1 MVGAARLIG
10 GLLSLACL
18 VGSPVHAADFG
29 HARLVSTAGAPL
41 LITLPITGLTPADL
55 QTLSARPAPAADW
68 ANAGLTPPVALD
80 SLIVS
85 VAASPRPGAS
95 RILRIHSNQPF
106 VGSLADLLLDVQ
118 TASGQQRHQVSLLV
132 PGPVTAV
139 APPAGG
145 AAVAATQR
153 SAPAT
158 GAASAAT
165 SSRRV
170 PAGTIT
176 VRRGDTMF
184 AVARRHAVDQ
194 VSVYQLMLALQ
205 RANPQA
211 FIHDN
216 INLLRSD
223 TVLAVPSIDD
233 MLSISDAEARRQFV
247 AQTAAFNRLRGG
259 LAAADAPLAGQA
271 GAGDVAVAAT
281 PVAAEKPVAADRL
294 QLSQTNQSAAD
305 AQAAQGHALK
315 DAESRVGQLQD
326 NVQHLNQALQAQG
339 EAARDV
345 VADGAQA
352 VTASIGKVA
361 SAISEASREAAAQAD
376 AQLNA
381 QATQAG
387 SEAAPAG
394 SAAAPDGTA
403 AQQPSPSA
411 ALSNGGSSSS
421 AAQSNGSNG
430 GAAQGTNAV
439 ADTRAN
445 APAQA
450 STSANAA
457 ASTAS
462 VGGLGL
468 PGEPGPAS
476 AATAAQAQ
484 AADLVE
490 SPKTQSRVSW
500 IQEHLLAILIGL
512 LVIIVFL
519 IAWLLRRA
527 NTTRDEAD
535 AGQGIT
541 DAMVR
546 ERLQGVDLDLPPRE
560 TSDSATRY

>member
-381 QATQAG
+381 QKATQAG
-387 SEAAPAG
+387 SEAAPLDRLLQRTEPLPSSHHHPPRRPLTAHHRLRH
-394 SAAAPDGTA
+394 SPMAVMAVPPRAPMRWQTRA
-403 AQQPSPSA
+403 PTRPRRPVHPPTQQHPLRPSA
-411 ALSNGGSSSS
+411 AWACPENPARLLPPQRPRRRQRILSN
-421 AAQSNGSNG
+421 
-430 GAAQGTNAV
+430 
-439 ADTRAN
+439 
-445 APAQA
+445 
-450 STSANAA
+450 
-457 ASTAS
+457 
-462 VGGLGL
+462 
-468 PGEPGPAS
+468 
-476 AATAAQAQ
+476 
-484 AADLVE
+484 
-490 SPKTQSRVSW
+490 
-500 IQEHLLAILIGL
+500 
-512 LVIIVFL
+512 
-519 IAWLLRRA
+519 
-527 NTTRDEAD
+527 
-535 AGQGIT
+535 
-541 DAMVR
+541 
-546 ERLQGVDLDLPPRE
+546 PPRLKAVSPGYKN
-560 TSDSATRY
+560 TCWRF